1 MDCHALL
8 QGIFPTL
15 GLNMRLL
22 RFLRWQVGCLPLAS
36 PGKSDTVIKRP

>member
-1 MDCHALL
+1 MDRHALL

-15 GLNMRLL
+15 GLNTRLL

-36 PGKSDTVIKRP
+36 PWKSDTAIKWP